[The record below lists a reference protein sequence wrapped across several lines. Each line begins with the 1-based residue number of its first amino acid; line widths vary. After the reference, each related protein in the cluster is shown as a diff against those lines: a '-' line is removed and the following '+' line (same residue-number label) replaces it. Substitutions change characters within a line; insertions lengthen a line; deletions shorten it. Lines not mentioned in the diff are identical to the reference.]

1 MVTNKLMSRNRF
13 VPTKTCM
20 IEQMFTPERK
30 SIRNPM
36 LQNNEKIEIKED
48 NTFLSSLALEVDEIF
63 FSLRKA
69 DQIIRRELN
78 ILINQNNQPL
88 RKTFISP
95 INEDKFKK
103 IVHELPPHQILV
115 DEYIVYMLE
124 NQNNSIFR
132 LIKEYNEYVEQR
144 NYQIEK
150 ENFITLINID
160 EKLVHYIRQLGAM
173 IYHLNIHLNL
183 LTVLLKNAS
192 LGAETQHIALRE
204 SQQVV
209 TSYMVNEWG
218 EQQENV
224 RFIEVTIEE
233 PYAIVTWS
241 IEDLRGDAIL
251 LRKEGYW
258 QLMNISS
265 GMFGIKD
272 FELADVPFE
281 VAQRMLRLHHQKL
294 GY

>member
-1 MVTNKLMSRNRF
+1 MT
-13 VPTKTCM
+13 
-20 IEQMFTPERK
+20 EQLCIPERK
-30 SIRNPM
+30 SRMNQM
-36 LQNNEKIEIKED
+36 LQNNEKIENKED
-48 NTFLSSLALEVDEIF
+48 NTFLSSLALEVDDIF

-78 ILINQNNQPL
+78 ILRSQNNKVFK
-88 RKTFISP
+88 KTLIAP
-95 INEDKFKK
+95 INEDKFQK

-132 LIKEYNEYVEQR
+132 LIREYNEYLEQR
-144 NYQIEK
+144 NYEIEN
-150 ENFITLINID
+150 EHFCALINID

-183 LTVLLKNAS
+183 LTVLLRNAS
-192 LGAETQHIALRE
+192 VVAETQHIAIRE
-204 SQQVV
+204 SQKVV
-209 TSYMVNEWG
+209 TDYMVNEWG
-218 EQQENV
+218 EHQENV
-224 RFIEVTIEE
+224 RFLEVTLEE

-272 FELADVPFE
+272 FEQADVPFD

>member
-1 MVTNKLMSRNRF
+1 MSSNRC
-13 VPTKTCM
+13 VSTKICM
-20 IEQMFTPERK
+20 TEQLFIPELK
-30 SIRNPM
+30 SRTNPM
-36 LQNNEKIEIKED
+36 LKNNEKIENKED
-48 NTFLSSLALEVDEIF
+48 NTFLSSLALEVDDIF

-69 DQIIRRELN
+69 DQIVRRELN
-78 ILINQNNQPL
+78 ILVNKKNQVL
-88 RKTFISP
+88 KKTLITP

-132 LIKEYNEYVEQR
+132 LIKEYNEYLEQR
-144 NYQIEK
+144 NQEIES
-150 ENFITLINID
+150 EDVITLINID

-192 LGAETQHIALRE
+192 VVAETQHIAIRE
-204 SQQVV
+204 SQKIV
-209 TSYMVNEWG
+209 TDYMVSEWG
-218 EQQENV
+218 EQPDNV
-224 RFIEVTIEE
+224 RFLEVTVEE

-265 GMFGIKD
+265 GMFGLKD
-272 FELADVPFE
+272 FDHADVPFD

>member
-1 MVTNKLMSRNRF
+1 MTEQLFIPELKSRMN
-13 VPTKTCM
+13 
-20 IEQMFTPERK
+20 Q
-30 SIRNPM
+30 M
-36 LQNNEKIEIKED
+36 LQNNEKIENKED
-48 NTFLSSLALEVDEIF
+48 NTFLSSLALEVDDIF

-78 ILINQNNQPL
+78 LLRTQNNKIL
-88 RKTFISP
+88 KKTLISP

-132 LIKEYNEYVEQR
+132 LIREYNEYLEQR
-144 NYQIEK
+144 NHEIKSEHLCA
-150 ENFITLINID
+150 LINVD

-192 LGAETQHIALRE
+192 VVAETQHIAMRE
-204 SQQVV
+204 SQEAV
-209 TSYMVNEWG
+209 TDYMVNEWG
-218 EQQENV
+218 EHQENV
-224 RFIEVTIEE
+224 RFLEVTLEE

-265 GMFGIKD
+265 GIFGLKD
-272 FELADVPFE
+272 FEHADVPFE

>member
-1 MVTNKLMSRNRF
+1 MNKFMSSNRF

-20 IEQMFTPERK
+20 TEQLFIPEQK
-30 SIRNPM
+30 SRMNQM
-36 LQNNEKIEIKED
+36 LQNNEKIENKED
-48 NTFLSSLALEVDEIF
+48 NTFLSSLALEVDDIF

-78 ILINQNNQPL
+78 ILRSQNNKVL
-88 RKTFISP
+88 KKTLIAP

-132 LIKEYNEYVEQR
+132 LIREYNEYLEQR
-144 NYQIEK
+144 NHEIEN
-150 ENFITLINID
+150 EHLCALINVD

-192 LGAETQHIALRE
+192 VVAETQHIAMRE
-204 SQQVV
+204 SQEAV
-209 TSYMVNEWG
+209 TDYMVNEWG
-218 EQQENV
+218 EHQENV
-224 RFIEVTIEE
+224 RFLEVTLEE

-251 LRKEGYW
+251 LRQEGYW

-265 GMFGIKD
+265 GIFGLKD
-272 FELADVPFE
+272 FEHADVPFE

>member
-1 MVTNKLMSRNRF
+1 MSSNRL
-13 VPTKTCM
+13 VSTKTCM
-20 IEQMFTPERK
+20 TEQLFIPELK
-30 SIRNPM
+30 SRMNQM
-36 LQNNEKIEIKED
+36 LQNNEKIENKED
-48 NTFLSSLALEVDEIF
+48 TTFLSSLALEVDDIF

-78 ILINQNNQPL
+78 ILRNQNNKVL
-88 RKTFISP
+88 KKILIAP

-132 LIKEYNEYVEQR
+132 LIKEYNEYLDQR
-144 NYQIEK
+144 NHEV
-150 ENFITLINID
+150 ESEHLCALINVD

-192 LGAETQHIALRE
+192 VVAETQHIAMRE
-204 SQQVV
+204 SQEAV
-209 TSYMVNEWG
+209 TDYMVNEWG
-218 EQQENV
+218 EHQENV
-224 RFIEVTIEE
+224 RFLEVTLEE

-265 GMFGIKD
+265 GMFGLKD
-272 FELADVPFE
+272 FEHADVPFE

>member
-1 MVTNKLMSRNRF
+1 MTKKFMSSNRF

-20 IEQMFTPERK
+20 TEQLFIPEMK
-30 SIRNPM
+30 SRTNQM
-36 LQNNEKIEIKED
+36 LQNNEKIQNKED
-48 NTFLSSLALEVDEIF
+48 NIFLSSLALEVDDIF

-78 ILINQNNQPL
+78 ILGNKNIKVFKNTLIP
-88 RKTFISP
+88 P

-132 LIKEYNEYVEQR
+132 LIREYNEYLEQR
-144 NYQIEK
+144 NNEIEN
-150 ENFITLINID
+150 EHFCGLIHVD

-192 LGAETQHIALRE
+192 VVAETQHIAIKE
-204 SQQVV
+204 SQEAV
-209 TSYMVNEWG
+209 TDYMVNEWG
-218 EQQENV
+218 EQQEKV
-224 RFIEVTIEE
+224 RFLEVTIEE

-241 IEDLRGDAIL
+241 IEELRGEAIL
-251 LRKEGYW
+251 IRKEGYW

-265 GMFGIKD
+265 RIFGFKD
-272 FELADVPFE
+272 FEQADIPFD